1 TLLAAWRSRA
11 RMTSRPRSVPP
22 CASFKTT
29 RKKSPPSTKSHRSDM
44 PLECLVIYVL
54 INTHTTGRMTR
65 LQTEGYWRRILTD
78 SYGRDREGNQSQGR
92 TWVKATNKWR
102 ARRDQP
108 RTVYIKSSVAAAKI
122 QVSDYLE
129 AVQRADADKKPSSEQ
144 IGVLYVM
151 RCLAMQEEVYKVG
164 WTSNSAEQRAR
175 ELSSA
180 TGVPVSFAVVDAW

>member
-1 TLLAAWRSRA
+1 
-11 RMTSRPRSVPP
+11 
-22 CASFKTT
+22 
-29 RKKSPPSTKSHRSDM
+29 
-44 PLECLVIYVL
+44 
-54 INTHTTGRMTR
+54 MTR

-180 TGVPVSFAVVDAW
+180 TGVPVSFAVVDAWQHPDPEALEKGVHAMLSPYRLNESREFFKLKYPELKAIIEAEVARSESHKTQS